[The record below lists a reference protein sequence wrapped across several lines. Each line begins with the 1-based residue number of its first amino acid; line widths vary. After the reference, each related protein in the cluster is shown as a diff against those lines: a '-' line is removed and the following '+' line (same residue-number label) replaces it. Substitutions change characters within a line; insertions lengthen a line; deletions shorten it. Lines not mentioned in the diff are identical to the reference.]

1 MFVFYLL
8 VKLKTF
14 ILESSEAEVLRLQ
27 RKLRDSEEEHSGEV
41 SRLRRQLEEE
51 TFTKTSLERKVS
63 YC

>member
-1 MFVFYLL
+1 M
-8 VKLKTF
+8 
-14 ILESSEAEVLRLQ
+14 LRLQ